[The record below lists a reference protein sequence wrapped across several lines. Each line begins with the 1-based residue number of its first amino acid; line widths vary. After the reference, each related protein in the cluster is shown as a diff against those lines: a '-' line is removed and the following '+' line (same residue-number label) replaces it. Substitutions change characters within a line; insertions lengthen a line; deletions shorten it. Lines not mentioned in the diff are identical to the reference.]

1 MSYRYMRVIGM
12 FDLPVLSSSQIREY
26 NKFRKFLIKSGFL
39 MMQESIY
46 CKLALNATVVD
57 GIVSNVKKN
66 KPPQGLVQILTL
78 TEKQYSKMEIIVGE
92 NTNST
97 LDDDRRLIVL

>member
-1 MSYRYMRVIGM
+1 M
-12 FDLPVLSSSQIREY
+12 
-26 NKFRKFLIKSGFL
+26 
-39 MMQESIY
+39 
-46 CKLALNATVVD
+46 NATVVD

>member
-1 MSYRYMRVIGM
+1 MC
-12 FDLPVLSSSQIREY
+12 IRD
-26 NKFRKFLIKSGFL
+26 S
-39 MMQESIY
+39 
-46 CKLALNATVVD
+46 
-57 GIVSNVKKN
+57 SNVKKN